1 MLRIAKA
8 PRVRAGLGA
17 LLLFLGAQAFATP
30 FVPESFTV
38 PERVETEGFVL
49 VPLGPAV
56 LEVAC

>member
-8 PRVRAGLGA
+8 L
-17 LLLFLGAQAFATP
+17 ATP

-49 VPLGPAV
+49 VPLGPGLRRGGAA
-56 LEVAC
+56 LGRRSVAF